1 MSALWTRVPEAIR
14 RHVAF
19 PYSKFGLRAAA
30 CFALLSMPGCASF
43 SPDGGIGG
51 VNAVTAPALGED
63 AVALRTPEDDEAAHA
78 RVRALLG
85 KPLTAAAAVRIALI
99 NNRDLQAAYNA
110 LGISEA
116 AMVQASL
123 PPSPTFSLSRIGAGG
138 AFEIEARLVASILNL
153 ATLPARAEVAQDR
166 FRQAQLQAAL
176 ETLRTASEA
185 RRAYYGAVA
194 ARALVSLL
202 TQARE
207 TGETAAELARRLNET
222 GAINKL
228 DQTRNQVFLAELVA
242 QLSAAR
248 QRAGSERE
256 RLVRA
261 LGLSGA
267 DTAFNLPGA
276 LPPLPARAR
285 SLPRVETEALAR
297 RADLQMARIEAA
309 ILAKS
314 YGLTRSTRFVSLLDA
329 GAVSKVTREFG
340 DTLRER
346 GFEVELQIPLFDFG
360 EAKVRQAEQTYMQ
373 AVNRLLAK
381 AVNVR
386 SEAREAYA
394 AYRASYDIARQYR
407 REVLPLR
414 KIISDEMLLRYNAM
428 QVDVF
433 SLLTEA
439 RQRIASTSAAIEAE
453 RNFRLA
459 ETNLDAALI
468 GGSTASPE
476 SSATASTASE
486 PSRH

>member
-1 MSALWTRVPEAIR
+1 MSAPWTRTPDAIR
-14 RHVAF
+14 PRLASR
-19 PYSKFGLRAAA
+19 YRRFGLRVAA
-30 CFALLSMPGCASF
+30 CLAVLSMPGCAGF
-43 SPDGGIGG
+43 SPDGGMSG
-51 VNAVTAPALGED
+51 VSAVTGLAQ
-63 AVALRTPEDDEAAHA
+63 VALRTPEDDAAAHA

-85 KPLTAAAAVRIALI
+85 RPLTASAAVQVALI

-123 PPSPTFSLSRIGAGG
+123 PPSPTFSLSRIGTGG
-138 AFEIEARLVASILNL
+138 AFEIEARIVASILNL
-153 ATLPARAEVAQDR
+153 ATLPARAELAQER
-166 FRQAQLQAAL
+166 FRQAQLLAAL

-194 ARALVSLL
+194 ARAQVSLL
-202 TQARE
+202 AQARE
-207 TGETAAELARRLNET
+207 TGETAAELARRLQET
-222 GAINKL
+222 GAINRL

-242 QLSAAR
+242 QHSTAR
-248 QRAGSERE
+248 QRAGAERE

-267 DTAFNLPGA
+267 DTAFSLPGA

-285 SLPRVETEALAR
+285 TLPGVETEALAR
-297 RADLQMARIEAA
+297 RADLQMARIEAS

-314 YGLTRSTRFVSLLDA
+314 HGLTRATRFVSLLDA

-360 EAKVRQAEQTYMQ
+360 DAKLRQAEQSYMQ

-394 AYRASYDIARQYR
+394 DYRARYDIARQYR

-433 SLLTEA
+433 ALLTEA
-439 RQRIASTSAAIEAE
+439 RQGIASTSAAIEAE
-453 RNFRLA
+453 RNFWLA
-459 ETNLDAALI
+459 ETNLEAALI
-468 GGSTASPE
+468 GGSTAAAPE
-476 SSATASTASE
+476 SAATANAAGDAGG
-486 PSRH
+486 H